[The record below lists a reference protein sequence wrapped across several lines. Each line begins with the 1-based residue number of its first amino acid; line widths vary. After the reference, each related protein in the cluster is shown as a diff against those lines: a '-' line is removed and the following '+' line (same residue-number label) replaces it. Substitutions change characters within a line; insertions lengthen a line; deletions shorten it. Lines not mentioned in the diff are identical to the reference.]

1 MFCNSGYI
9 LPVVD
14 MSGNPYLLTVSRNPQ
29 GDRFNDTYIY
39 LPWNEEQTVL
49 SGAWVYI
56 GARGVYGQEDEGEYI
71 LGDKRADR
79 AAFGSRQADFIGCW
93 SVINLLEEPDS
104 FGGSVSFEQMRESDL
119 NTKTYFT
126 QE

>member
-29 GDRFNDTYIY
+29 GDRFNGTYIY

-56 GARGVYGQEDEGEYI
+56 GARGVYGQEDEGESNPRRQAGRQSGFWQPPSG
-71 LGDKRADR
+71 LHRLLVGDKSAQRA
-79 AAFGSRQADFIGCW
+79 G
-93 SVINLLEEPDS
+93 
-104 FGGSVSFEQMRESDL
+104 
-119 NTKTYFT
+119 
-126 QE
+126 